1 MTTPPGSPTALP
13 PTTGLYVPGSRPDR
27 FDKALAT
34 GAELLILDLED
45 AVAPEAK
52 DAARASVVAWVAR
65 LLDVGDGER
74 AVPHERPFPVLQV
87 RVNAV
92 GTPWHDADL
101 AALATLP
108 ATATEEAVE
117 VRLPKVEGTDG
128 LDDVVA
134 AAGARPVTAILETAC
149 GVEAAGVVAAHDG
162 VTRLALGESDLR
174 SDLGT
179 GSGPDAEAAVTYA
192 RVRLLFA
199 ARAAGLD
206 APMLSAYPAIRDLDG
221 LLLDTVRGRAL
232 GASGRVAIHP
242 SQLPVIARAFAP
254 NEDELAWAHAVVV
267 GLEES
272 RGAVTRLPDGAMVD
286 PAMHGRAAAILARA
300 RTPTPTVTPTV
311 TPPP

>member
-1 MTTPPGSPTALP
+1 MSTPAAPTLP
-13 PTTGLYVPGSRPDR
+13 PTSGLYVPGSRPDR

-34 GAELLILDLED
+34 GADLLILDLED
-45 AVAPEAK
+45 AVAPESK
-52 DAARASVVAWVAR
+52 DAAREAVVAWVGR
-65 LLDVGDGER
+65 FFGTGDGGR
-74 AVPHERPFPVLQV
+74 PVLQV

-101 AALATLP
+101 AALASLP
-108 ATATEEAVE
+108 AAAGAVE

-134 AAGARPVTAILETAC
+134 AAGPRPVTAILETAR
-149 GVEAAGVVAAHDG
+149 GVEAAVAVAAHPA

-179 GSGPDAEAAVTYA
+179 GTGPDAEAPITYA

-221 LLLDTVRGRAL
+221 LLADTVRGRAL

-254 NEDELAWAHAVVV
+254 SRDEVAWARAVVV
-267 GLEES
+267 ALETS
-272 RGAVTRLPDGAMVD
+272 GGAVTRLPDGAMVD
-286 PAMHGRAAAILARA
+286 PAMRGRATRILT
-300 RTPTPTVTPTV
+300 RTPPR
-311 TPPP
+311 

>member
-1 MTTPPGSPTALP
+1 MTTPGSPTALP
-13 PTTGLYVPGSRPDR
+13 PRIGLYVPGSRPDR

-45 AVAPEAK
+45 AVAPDAK
-52 DAARASVVAWVAR
+52 DAARASAVAWLTQ

-74 AVPHERPFPVLQV
+74 AAPRARPLPVLQV

-101 AALATLP
+101 AALAALP
-108 ATATEEAVE
+108 ADAVAVE
-117 VRLPKVEGTDG
+117 ARLPKVEGTDG

-134 AAGARPVTAILETAC
+134 AAGGRGVTAILETAR
-149 GVEAAGVVAAHDG
+149 GVEAAGAIASHDG

-221 LLLDTVRGRAL
+221 LLSDTVRGRAL

-254 NEDELAWAHAVVV
+254 DEDEVAWARAVVV
-267 GLEES
+267 ALEES
-272 RGAVTRLPDGAMVD
+272 GGAVTRLPDGAMVD
-286 PAMHGRAAAILARA
+286 PAMHGRAAAILAR
-300 RTPTPTVTPTV
+300 VS
-311 TPPP
+311 PPRP